1 MMSDPFNDTPEGESG
16 WWTAPRVKP
25 ADPRSSA
32 AYKQLHRQFLEHCR
46 LYPNTDGTYG
56 LPCAL
61 CSRDIEYRYR
71 WPHPLSPVLHHDQ
84 SVRDHPELAL
94 VWANF
99 RVARKLCNERQGSN
113 PGDNIE
119 LDLGEPS
126 EIW

>member
-1 MMSDPFNDTPEGESG
+1 MSDVFDDTPEGDTG
-16 WWTAPRVKP
+16 WWTAPKVKP

-32 AYKQLHRQFLEHCR
+32 AYKSLHEQFLNHARLHR
-46 LYPNTDGTYG
+46 NADGSHG
-56 LPCAL
+56 LPCSL
-61 CSRDIEYRYR
+61 CSRDIDYRYR

-94 VWANF
+94 VWSNF
-99 RVARKLCNERQGSN
+99 KAVHKLCNERQGAE
-113 PGDNIE
+113 PDADE